1 MTGEI
6 TLRGLVL
13 PIGGLKEKLLAAHR
27 AGIKK
32 VLIPMDNKKDLVEI
46 PKKII
51 DAIKITPVEFA
62 DEVLK
67 IALTKELKKTEWVE
81 VDLSKKDD
89 KSQASIQ

>member
-1 MTGEI
+1 M
-6 TLRGLVL
+6 
-13 PIGGLKEKLLAAHR
+13 AAHR

-32 VLIPMDNKKDLVEI
+32 VLIPKENEKDLVDI
-46 PKKII
+46 PKKIKDEI
-51 DAIKITPVEFA
+51 EIISVEYA

-81 VDLSKKDD
+81 VDISKKDD